1 MAKFYRAS
9 ITFDIYPSDNGLLQW
24 QVEDDDRPMTEEEL
38 SNYARSELLE
48 VLYNGLKYNE
58 IEDMI
63 EVEAIEV
70 DN

>member
-9 ITFDIYPSDNGLLQW
+9 ITFDIYPSDNGLLEW
-24 QVEDDDRPMTEEEL
+24 QDEDDDKPLTEEEL

-48 VLYNGLKYNE
+48 ALYNGLKYDE

-63 EVEAIEV
+63 EVEAIEE
-70 DN
+70 DS

>member
-9 ITFDIYPSDNGLLQW
+9 ITFDIYPSDNGLLEW
-24 QVEDDDRPMTEEEL
+24 QDEEDDKPLTEEEL

-48 VLYNGLKYNE
+48 ALYNGLKYNE

-63 EVEAIEV
+63 EVEAIEEEA
-70 DN
+70 

>member
-24 QVEDDDRPMTEEEL
+24 QDEDDDRPMTEEEL

-48 VLYNGLKYNE
+48 VIYNGVKYNE

-63 EVEAIEV
+63 EVEAIEEA
-70 DN
+70 

>member
-9 ITFDIYPSDNGLLQW
+9 ITFDIYPSENGLLEW
-24 QVEDDDRPMTEEEL
+24 QDEDDDKPLTEEEL

-48 VLYNGLKYNE
+48 ALYNGLKYNE

-63 EVEAIEV
+63 EVEAIEEA
-70 DN
+70 

>member
-9 ITFDIYPSDNGLLQW
+9 ITFDIYPSENGLLEW
-24 QVEDDDRPMTEEEL
+24 QDEEDDKPLTEEEL

-48 VLYNGLKYNE
+48 ALYNGLKYDE

-63 EVEAIEV
+63 EVEAIEE
-70 DN
+70 DK